1 MCDLQ
6 VVEMPNFV
14 EKVCPVVLRERDG
27 RVQILAFQHPLAGG
41 QIIKGTLEAGE
52 EPATA
57 VLRELAE
64 ESGIE
69 DAVVVEPLGQFIDEE
84 HLQRWHI
91 FLCQVNRPL
100 PDRWSHFTTDGGGHT
115 FRFFWHNLDEPPGDD
130 WYRLFRRAMVFIRG
144 ELERTSDS
152 YNGNVK

>member
-1 MCDLQ
+1 MDK
-6 VVEMPNFV
+6 FV

-52 EPATA
+52 EPSAA

-91 FLCQVNRPL
+91 FLCRVDRTL
-100 PDRWSHFTTDGGGHT
+100 PDHWSHFTTDGGGHIY
-115 FRFFWHNLDEPPGDD
+115 RFFWHNLDEYPQTF
-130 WYRLFRRAMVFIRG
+130 WYPLFLRALDCIRG
-144 ELERTSDS
+144 RLDARRDVQI
-152 YNGNVK
+152 GNVKREV